1 MLGLAIGHMEN
12 YRSMRE
18 KECCASLKRLD
29 LSIRN
34 CRIRPMNNFLSI
46 KVTRQ
51 GLADA
56 AVIPHLILSIPA
68 LFSDNP
74 SWGTY

>member
-1 MLGLAIGHMEN
+1 
-12 YRSMRE
+12 
-18 KECCASLKRLD
+18 
-29 LSIRN
+29 
-34 CRIRPMNNFLSI
+34 MNNFLSI